1 MTIRKILA
9 VLLFVFVLSTSGK
22 AQNHPH
28 IIVNKDDKQFI
39 LDKIKQ
45 QPWAQQ
51 IFTKIFD
58 DVTPYVERH
67 QTDPDWIL
75 SRYLMNRIPGKRYTR
90 FYSDDEG
97 TRLVKYAG
105 DAPFPTVRVSP
116 HKRQPISKNGFSYQ
130 KPTLEEL
137 IPNDTSMLMLL
148 QSTEPGS
155 KKEWVDPQ
163 AYVGDIN
170 QTINHLVLEASIV
183 YWITG
188 KEVYAKF
195 AADVLN
201 QWARGVWYQEPI
213 IGPVRTGLIDI
224 QTLGDGAT
232 EPMIL
237 AYDFLYD
244 YIREKKY
251 ETKYYEGVFTKIA
264 NTLTIRGYIN
274 NNWFAAETPP
284 LVYAALSIEDKKL
297 RDYYLSFFLSR
308 DTIVE
313 GGGGQLS
320 LPTALK
326 KWFTPDGHWKEP
338 GGYHNYPVGSLL
350 RSALAMEKN
359 GYPVFQQ
366 YPTLFNSSFVML
378 KYSFPNFKVSSFGD
392 TGRPSQSP
400 EMLEI
405 GIEMADKYKLQV
417 LNQLTASIDVLIKN
431 KQYKREES
439 GFMGLLSYLPTIPPS
454 KGVSY
459 QWPRSGSLDFAKCY
473 LQRNGMDPEN
483 GLMFVVQ
490 GATYN
495 HNHANGMSMELYGAG
510 YNMGIDPGKG
520 LTYEAPMHVNY
531 YAQFAAHNTVT
542 ADARSASVPYFR
554 GGGGTKNIGQIE
566 LESMEPR
573 PEKEAVSPYCSF
585 TDTRYVEGS
594 TGTNQQR
601 TMAIIRTSATT
612 GYYVDIYRSDNPKS
626 NEYIYHNIGN
636 SVSLSTPA
644 MVPIELKPT
653 QFPIST
659 KPFDPPGFRCIN
671 QYQHSGDQPNGVV
684 ALFSLTNDPDHQKFM
699 QVLFAGEEKR
709 DFYTGMAPSS
719 GTAQPPYNAK
729 PTPTI
734 ICRQEGEAWIKPFIA
749 VYEPYQG
756 VKSATVQSVGLLDKM
771 QSGTFSA
778 LRIANKS
785 LNEQLVLQDVKGE
798 QLHAKGEWCFQG
810 FMGVISL
817 SKQHVDYLYLGEGTQ
832 ISYKAFSLNTKT
844 RKGSANLMMEDDKYT
859 ITCNQATVVG
869 LPASGHTKG
878 YIQIGAEK
886 KALKTTNKENVI
898 SFVVP
903 AVKDAVITF
912 E

>member
-1 MTIRKILA
+1 MTIRTILA
-9 VLLFVFVLSTSGK
+9 MLLFVFVFNTSVK

-28 IIVNKDDKQFI
+28 IIVNKEDKQLI

-45 QPWAQQ
+45 QPWARQ
-51 IFTKIFD
+51 IFTKIFN

-75 SRYLMNRIPGKRYTR
+75 SRYLMNRFPGKRYTQ
-90 FYSDDEG
+90 FYSDEDG
-97 TRLVKYAG
+97 TQLIKYAG

-116 HKRQPISKNGFSYQ
+116 HKRQPISKNGFSYRR
-130 KPTLEEL
+130 PTIEEL
-137 IPNDTSMLMLL
+137 VPNDTSMLMLL

-155 KKEWVDPQ
+155 TKEWVDPQ

-170 QTINHLVLEASIV
+170 QSINHLVLEASIV

-188 KEVYAKF
+188 KETYAKF
-195 AADVLN
+195 ATDILS
-201 QWARGVWYQEPI
+201 QWARGLWYQNPI

-244 YIREKKY
+244 YIREKNY
-251 ETKYYEGVFTKIA
+251 ETQYYEGVFTKIA
-264 NTLTIRGYIN
+264 NTLTVRGYIG

-308 DTIVE
+308 DTLTE

-359 GYPVFQQ
+359 GYPIFQR

-400 EMLEI
+400 DMLEI
-405 GIEMADKYKLQV
+405 GIAMADKYKLQV
-417 LNQLTASIDVLIKN
+417 LNQLTASMDVLLNN
-431 KQYKREES
+431 KQYRREES
-439 GFMGLLSYLPTIPPS
+439 GYMGLLSYLPVIPSS
-454 KGVSY
+454 KGESY
-459 QWPRSGSLDFAKCY
+459 QWPRSGSLDFARCY
-473 LQRNGMDPEN
+473 LQRNGMDPES

-490 GATYN
+490 GASYN

-542 ADARSASVPYFR
+542 ADARSASVPFFR
-554 GGGGTKNIGQIE
+554 GGGGTKNMGQIV

-573 PEKEAVSPYCSF
+573 PEKAAVSPYCSF

-636 SVSLSTPA
+636 SVTLSTPI
-644 MVPIELKPT
+644 MTPIVLKAT
-653 QFPIST
+653 QFPIS
-659 KPFDPPGFRCIN
+659 KEPLDPPGFRCIN
-671 QYQHSGDQPNGVV
+671 QYQHSGDQPNGVI
-684 ALFSLTNDPDHQKFM
+684 ARFSLTEDLSRQKFM

-719 GTAQPPYNAK
+719 GTAQSPYNSK

-734 ICRQEGEAWIKPFIA
+734 ICRQEGEAWTRPFIA

-756 VKSATVQSVGLLDKM
+756 AKSATVQHVELLEKSQPYM
-771 QSGTFSA
+771 FTA
-778 LRIANKS
+778 LKISNVKAND
-785 LNEQLVLQDVKGE
+785 QLVFQDVKGV
-798 QLHAKGEWCFQG
+798 QLHVKEGWCFKG
-810 FMGVISL
+810 YMGVVSL
-817 SKQHVDYLYLGEGTQ
+817 SSKHVDYLYLGEGTR
-832 ISYKAFSLNTKT
+832 ISYNDFSLNTMSS
-844 RKGSANLMMEDDKYT
+844 KGSANLMIDGDKYT
-859 ITCNQATVVG
+859 ITCNQATEIK
-869 LPASGHTKG
+869 LPASGHAKG
-878 YIQIGAEK
+878 FIQIGAEK
-886 KALKTTNKENVI
+886 KVLKATIKANII

-903 AVKDAVITF
+903 AVKDAVITL